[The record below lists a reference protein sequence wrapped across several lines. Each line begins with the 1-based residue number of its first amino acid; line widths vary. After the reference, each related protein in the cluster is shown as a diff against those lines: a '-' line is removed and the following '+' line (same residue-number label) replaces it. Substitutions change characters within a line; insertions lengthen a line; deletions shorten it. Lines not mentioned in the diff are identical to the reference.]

1 MKDDGKNS
9 EVLIEST
16 SSSLVSDE
24 TENTSDKVSAASG
37 GKAPTSGKPFRLL
50 AHSTSSQE
58 CDSGEDCTCRDDQL
72 PDCSGLKTSSADNS
86 NGVSEAMVDMD
97 EDQNDNENFEQ
108 LIHIKEKIKEN
119 WSQCGSLFLE
129 IGNDLIKAKALFGKH
144 GDWLDWLKDNV
155 PFSVRQAQRLMR
167 VAERFGS
174 NTTLASH
181 LDFSKAYILTRLPKT
196 REDDF
201 LEYLKSSAAGSELL
215 QILDNKSKRELEI
228 DIREYLLSLSTA
240 RHTREVG
247 ETGVNTSTATKKCS
261 ALNAFSNLKTQLNGL
276 IQNVIDRKV
285 DDTEYDTLIAE
296 ICELCNNILTTL
308 LPTDVEPE

>member
-1 MKDDGKNS
+1 MRVKSK
-9 EVLIEST
+9 T
-16 SSSLVSDE
+16 
-24 TENTSDKVSAASG
+24 
-37 GKAPTSGKPFRLL
+37 
-50 AHSTSSQE
+50 QE
-58 CDSGEDCTCRDDQL
+58 PITGN
-72 PDCSGLKTSSADNS
+72 KDNS
-86 NGVSEAMVDMD
+86 NVELEHLKAKI
-97 EDQNDNENFEQ
+97 NES
-108 LIHIKEKIKEN
+108 
-119 WSQCGSLFLE
+119 WRQCASLYLD

-155 PFSVRQAQRLMR
+155 PFSVRQAQRLMC

-196 REDDF
+196 QEDDF
-201 LEYLKSSAAGSELL
+201 LEYLKSSAAGSEPL
-215 QILDNKSKRELEI
+215 QILHNKSKRELEI
-228 DIREYLLSLSTA
+228 DIREYLSSLSTV

-247 ETGVNTSTATKKCS
+247 KKEVNISMATKKCS